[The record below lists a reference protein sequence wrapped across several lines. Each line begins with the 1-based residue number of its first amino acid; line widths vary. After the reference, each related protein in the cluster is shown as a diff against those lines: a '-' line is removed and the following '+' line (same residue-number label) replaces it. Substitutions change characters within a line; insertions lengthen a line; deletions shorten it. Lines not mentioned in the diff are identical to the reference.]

1 MTTGKPISIEQEL
14 QEMSNSLET
23 LTGKVI
29 SFEIGDVDETI
40 RPEDLFFCSIVSR
53 EENVTPLILTL
64 EADAIRALAAGM
76 IPNEPLEEGEALSE
90 TLLATCSDSM
100 RYCFQVWNKGA
111 SLENRLAEV
120 NDAWTVIERR
130 GTEVLELRD
139 TQQLLMSWRQLTVD
153 GVSFRVGIL
162 GESNWLA
169 LPEEEEVVAMEEEGT
184 EVSLE
189 VVPEGETVS
198 SDPNPAQG
206 IRIVDQSGLL
216 QAWLRSVMRS
226 GQLQL
231 YRAMNT
237 EEEEGCPVIVLRG
250 DGLQDAFGC
259 DDNSVF
265 VMRNS

>member
-29 SFEIGDVDETI
+29 SFEIGEVDEGV

-76 IPNEPLEEGEALSE
+76 IPNEPVEEGEALSD

-139 TQQLLMSWRQLTVD
+139 TQQLLLSWRKLTVD
-153 GVSFRVGIL
+153 GASFRVGIL

-169 LPEEEEVVAMEEEGT
+169 LPEEEEIVAVEEEGT

-189 VVPEGETVS
+189 VVVEGEQPS
-198 SDPNPAQG
+198 ESHPSQG

>member
-1 MTTGKPISIEQEL
+1 MTTGKPISIEDEL
-14 QEMSNSLET
+14 QEMARSLET

-29 SFEIGDVDETI
+29 SFQIEEVDDEI

-64 EADAIRALAAGM
+64 EAGAIRALAAGM
-76 IPNEPLEEGEALSE
+76 IPNERTEEGEALSD

-111 SLENRLAEV
+111 ANENRLAEV
-120 NDAWTVIERR
+120 NDEWKVIERR
-130 GTEVLELRD
+130 GTEVVELRD
-139 TQQLLMSWRQLTVD
+139 TQRLLMSWRRLTVD

-162 GESNWLA
+162 GESNWLE
-169 LPEEEEVVAMEEEGT
+169 LPEEEEVVSMEEEGD
-184 EVSLE
+184 EISLE
-189 VVPEGETVS
+189 VVPAGELAS
-198 SDPNPAQG
+198 EQSPSQG

-216 QAWLRSVMRS
+216 QAWLRTVMRS

-265 VMRNS
+265 VMRTS